1 MKKSRLNIIQS
12 ENKTV
17 IKKKPD
23 IVQCVI
29 FAAIFLVVVLFP
41 VISERARGIP
51 LFWVFY
57 TFCMWANIAKFLS
70 VLFGKIVVDTDKKEI
85 SIYNLCRETRRFDEI
100 KELKIIAEDDDPEG
114 LDTYKVC
121 ILFKSGHKNELE
133 TADREQA
140 EEILELLNPIIIQP
154 HEEGRDPR

>member
-23 IVQCVI
+23 ALYCVI
-29 FAAIFLVVVLFP
+29 FALIFLAVLSMPF
-41 VISERARGIP
+41 IFESARDLP
-51 LFWVFY
+51 LFWVFF
-57 TFCMWANIAKFLS
+57 TFCLWGNLASFLS
-70 VLFGKIVVDTDKKEI
+70 VFFGKIVVDTDKKEI

-100 KELKIIAEDDDPEG
+100 KELKIIVEDDDPEG
-114 LDTYKVC
+114 PDTYKVC
-121 ILFKSGHKNELE
+121 FLFKNGHKNELE

-140 EEILELLNPIIIQP
+140 EEIVELLNAIITQP
-154 HEEGRDPR
+154 TE